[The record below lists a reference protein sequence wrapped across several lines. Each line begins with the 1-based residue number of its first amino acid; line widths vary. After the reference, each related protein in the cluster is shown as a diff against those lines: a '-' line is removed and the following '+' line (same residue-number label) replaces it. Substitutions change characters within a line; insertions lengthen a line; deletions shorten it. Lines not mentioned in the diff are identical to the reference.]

1 MTAPDD
7 RKSLAL
13 IGLGAMG
20 EPLARRLAD
29 VGGLDLT
36 VFDASPE
43 RLAALEGVGRHA
55 ASVADAARGADMV
68 FTVLPADP
76 HVEAVTAELSGPG
89 ILVDLSTIAPRTIEA
104 VAARLARAGMTTVS
118 VAITRGTAAARR
130 GELALYVGVDGELP
144 AVVRP
149 ALDALASEL
158 LLVDGLGGAKAAKIA
173 NNMLLACLDIAI
185 CEALVL
191 GRRLGLR
198 DEEVTS
204 RLLEAGADSW
214 ALRNHVIRHVLADDL
229 GPGHFSTVNMAK
241 DVALFLD
248 LAAGGGEPAPLAGV
262 AAASYRGVIA
272 SGLGEH
278 YHPIVI
284 RWLERAAG
292 PPREGAVPAPGAL
305 DAIAAGVVAVQA
317 LASREA
323 LAVAGR
329 AGIGAAAAAG
339 LLARGSAANPSL
351 ERVAHGRDG
360 WAATLGDDLAAT
372 LALAASAAVP
382 AHMLEAARHALPAS
396 PAKSAR
402 RAPVRD
408 VA

>member
-1 MTAPDD
+1 MTA
-7 RKSLAL
+7 REHRTSLAL

-36 VFDASPE
+36 VFDASPA

-55 ASVADAARGADMV
+55 DSVADAALGADIV

-76 HVEAVTAELSGPG
+76 HVEAVTAELTGPG

-104 VAARLARAGMTTVS
+104 VAARLARAGVTTVS

-130 GELALYVGVDGELP
+130 GELALYVGVEGELP

-149 ALDALASEL
+149 ALDALATEL

-173 NNMLLACLDIAI
+173 NNMLLACLDVAI

-198 DEEVTS
+198 YEEVTS

-248 LAAGGGEPAPLAGV
+248 LAASGGEPAPLAGV

-284 RWLERAAG
+284 RWLEQAAG
-292 PPREGAVPAPGAL
+292 EPRDGAEPPPGAL

-317 LASREA
+317 QASREA

-329 AGIGAAAAAG
+329 AGIGAVEAAA
-339 LLARGSAANPSL
+339 LLNRGSAANPSL
-351 ERVAHGRDG
+351 DLVAQGAGASGEDLV
-360 WAATLGDDLAAT
+360 AA

-382 AHMLEAARHALPAS
+382 AHMLEAARHALAAT
-396 PAKSAR
+396 PAKPAR
-402 RAPVRD
+402 RTPVRD